1 MKKLVIPFTLV
12 AIIVGLFEQSKS
24 KPNIYVLCIAIVIFM
39 FGIMKLST
47 KIPSKIKK
55 KRRKKMLIKG
65 DKVSV
70 LDDAID
76 GIVIEVKGAEVT
88 IETTDGFNLT
98 FKSNELIKIG
108 SGNTMNF
115 SFNKSQV
122 ISEKEVTK
130 PNYINKEK
138 KNKKELPVPEFDL
151 HIEKLVKN
159 YKAMNNYDILTKQL
173 DTAKYHIEFAI
184 RNRIPKIVFI
194 HGVGEGVLKSDL
206 DFLLGRYDNIVF
218 QDANYQKYG
227 QGATEVYFKQ
237 NVK

>member
-1 MKKLVIPFTLV
+1 MKM
-12 AIIVGLFEQSKS
+12 
-24 KPNIYVLCIAIVIFM
+24 N
-39 FGIMKLST
+39 
-47 KIPSKIKK
+47 
-55 KRRKKMLIKG
+55 KG

-70 LDDAID
+70 LDDDID
-76 GIVIEVKGAEVT
+76 GVVVSIHGNEVT
-88 IETTDGFNLT
+88 IETVDGFNLT
-98 FKSNELIKIG
+98 FKSSELIKIEG
-108 SGNTMNF
+108 YMNF
-115 SFNKSQV
+115 NFNKSQV

-138 KNKKELPVPEFDL
+138 KNKKELPIPEFDL

-159 YKAMNNYDILTKQL
+159 YKSMNNYDILTKQL

-206 DFLLGRYDNIVF
+206 DFLLGRYDNITF

-227 QGATEVYFKQ
+227 LGATEIYFKQ
-237 NVK
+237 NSK

>member
-1 MKKLVIPFTLV
+1 M
-12 AIIVGLFEQSKS
+12 
-24 KPNIYVLCIAIVIFM
+24 N
-39 FGIMKLST
+39 
-47 KIPSKIKK
+47 
-55 KRRKKMLIKG
+55 KG

-76 GIVIEVKGAEVT
+76 GIVVDVKGSEVT

-98 FKSNELIKIG
+98 FKSSELIKIE
-108 SGNTMNF
+108 SGNAMNF
-115 SFNKSQV
+115 SFNKNQV
-122 ISEKEVTK
+122 IGEKEIPK

-138 KNKKELPVPEFDL
+138 TRGGAERSKAKNKKELPVPEFDL

-159 YKAMNNYDILTKQL
+159 HKSMNNYDILTKQI

-206 DFLLGRYDNIVF
+206 DFLLGRYDNVVF

-237 NVK
+237 NAK